1 MMYKRRIKYGAFSRD
16 NWHTLN
22 GLPSVVREIREIAA
36 LVQPE
41 FSAWLV
47 GGILED
53 RDTQDLDII
62 LTGPYRPERI
72 QFLLKEIVLIGFTRG
87 VFIDVKY
94 SVSGELFIPSQYNI
108 DSGKKTYLYAT
119 YQPEIEINSK
129 TFQYGIWKDG
139 LWQSTQRLPLTKGYS
154 QQDPIKLF

>member
-1 MMYKRRIKYGAFSRD
+1 
-16 NWHTLN
+16 
-22 GLPSVVREIREIAA
+22 LPSVVREIREIAA
-36 LVQPE
+36 LVKPE

-72 QFLLKEIVLIGFTRG
+72 QFLLKEIVIIGFTRG

-94 SVSGELFIPSQYNI
+94 S
-108 DSGKKTYLYAT
+108 
-119 YQPEIEINSK
+119 
-129 TFQYGIWKDG
+129 
-139 LWQSTQRLPLTKGYS
+139 
-154 QQDPIKLF
+154 